1 MVTKW
6 FDNKSVCIASS
17 FVGAEPSGNCKHWDS
32 KLKKHIDVVRLLCIA
47 ECNKF
52 TGGVDLSGMLIELY
66 RMDTHGK
73 KWYMPYTFNYFLDV
87 SVVNA
92 LFFYQRHMGQHGRT
106 HKKSLL
112 DFKSETANYL
122 TSANNGTPGYRRR
135 PLRHQDCSTPKRP
148 KLVKPKPY
156 DSIRYDGIQH
166 WPEEVADKTRCQLC
180 STYAR
185 IQCSK
190 CKVSLC
196 LVQNR
201 NCFKIFHT
209 Q

>member
-1 MVTKW
+1 MRRVETNSGIVATKW

-73 KWYMPYTFNYFLDV
+73 KCR
-87 SVVNA
+87 
-92 LFFYQRHMGQHGRT
+92 QRIVLLSASYGSAWPNPQ
-106 HKKSLL
+106 KELL
-112 DFKSETANYL
+112 DFKSEIANYL
-122 TSANNGTPGYRRR
+122 TSTSDATPRSRGR
-135 PLRHQDCSTPKRP
+135 PLRDQDSCTPIR
-148 KLVKPKPY
+148 PKPY
-156 DSIRYDGIQH
+156 DGVHYDGIQH
-166 WPEEVADKTRCQLC
+166 WLEAVADKKQCRLC
-180 STYAR
+180 SACAR

-190 CKVSLC
+190 CLISLC
-196 LVQNR
+196 LVQKRNR
-201 NCFKIFHT
+201 FKIFYT